1 LQLGLAQI
9 SSAVMAERD
18 DLNCEKDSSVIKFNY
33 VMRQYDLLIAPEKM
47 VVRRFLP
54 KIRLIAA
61 INNVKKRIRKFNED
75 RRINIFLLIKGEEN
89 YIQGLTEYIV
99 NIK

>member
-1 LQLGLAQI
+1 
-9 SSAVMAERD
+9 MAERD
-18 DLNCEKDSSVIKFNY
+18 ELNCDKDSSVVKYNY
-33 VMRQYDLLIAPEKM
+33 VMRQYDLLAAPEKN

-54 KIRLIAA
+54 KIRLIVA

-75 RRINIFLLIKGEEN
+75 RRVNILLLIKGEEN
-89 YIQGLTEYIV
+89 YIQGLAEYIV

>member
-1 LQLGLAQI
+1 
-9 SSAVMAERD
+9 MAERD

-33 VMRQYDLLIAPEKM
+33 VMRQYELLTAPEKN
-47 VVRRFLP
+47 VIRRFLP

-61 INNVKKRIRKFNED
+61 INNIKRRIRQFNED
-75 RRINIFLLIKGEEN
+75 RRVNIFLLIKGEEN
-89 YIQGLTEYIV
+89 YIQGLTEYIF